1 MSFTT
6 GRNVFLW
13 FIILLNLWVTI
24 GYGWK
29 AINMA
34 IFGTA
39 DAFSSNLC
47 PTSIFGGIAYSANL
61 LRKAWFRER
70 ERNEMGVLKKRIVEV
85 KEYEHPGAN
94 NWNGIIKGRKPGI
107 SVNISIPNGA
117 YIMQE
122 DNNMA
127 MLIENEDGN
136 FYLIPRIEAERESSK
151 QEQ

>member
-1 MSFTT
+1 MH
-6 GRNVFLW
+6 FLVICVLHL
-13 FIILLNLWVTI
+13 FLE
-24 GYGWK
+24 
-29 AINMA
+29 
-34 IFGTA
+34 
-39 DAFSSNLC
+39 
-47 PTSIFGGIAYSANL
+47 IAYSTNL

-70 ERNEMGVLKKRIVEV
+70 ERNETGVLKKRIVEV
-85 KEYEHPGAN
+85 KAYEHPGAN

-127 MLIENEDGN
+127 MLIKNEDGD
-136 FYLIPRIEAERESSK
+136 FYLIPRMEADRDSSK

>member
-1 MSFTT
+1 MWFFQS
-6 GRNVFLW
+6 GWFLW
-13 FIILLNLWVTI
+13 SNRRKK
-24 GYGWK
+24 YG
-29 AINMA
+29 
-34 IFGTA
+34 
-39 DAFSSNLC
+39 
-47 PTSIFGGIAYSANL
+47 
-61 LRKAWFRER
+61 
-70 ERNEMGVLKKRIVEV
+70 